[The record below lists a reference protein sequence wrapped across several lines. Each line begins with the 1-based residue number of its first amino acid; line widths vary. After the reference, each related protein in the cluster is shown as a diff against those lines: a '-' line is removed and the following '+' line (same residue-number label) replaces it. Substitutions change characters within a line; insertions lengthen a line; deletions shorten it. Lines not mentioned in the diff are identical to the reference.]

1 MQPNYQIVQ
10 ALVFDCLKD
19 HQSGQLEEL
28 VAAVVEKASSQGQLG
43 LPRRDKL
50 QSFDRAPLRSV
61 VQQILWQLLVQNV
74 ACWGR
79 GDSNDNYPFFRLTDY
94 GKRAVAKGKP
104 QPYDPDGFL
113 KEFDRQIPAADQV
126 VRDYLVEAVRAFN
139 ANCPR
144 AAAVLIGAASEK
156 AILLLHEQFAK
167 QITDPSKKK
176 KFDKDSDG
184 LIYRKYGALQQRL
197 DLMVAAKKLSR
208 ELSETIKSELPSGF
222 ELIRRYRNS
231 AGHPEMGGAAD
242 EDTIFLNLRTFIEY
256 ARRVHALITHFQT
269 NAADW

>member
-1 MQPNYQIVQ
+1 VQSNYQIAQ
-10 ALVFDCLKD
+10 AFVFDCLKNL
-19 HQSGQLEEL
+19 QSGQLEDL

-43 LPRRDKL
+43 VPPRDKL
-50 QSFDRAPLRSV
+50 QSFDCAAIRNV

-74 ACWGR
+74 VCWGR
-79 GDSNDNYPFFRLTDY
+79 GDSNDNYPFFRLTEY
-94 GKRAVAKGKP
+94 GKGAVAKGKP

-126 VRDYLVEAVRAFN
+126 ARDYLVEAVRAFN

-156 AILLLHEQFAK
+156 AVLLLHEEFAK
-167 QITDPSKKK
+167 QIVDPAKRK

-184 LIYRKYGALQQRL
+184 PISRKYGALKQRL
-197 DLMVAAKKLSR
+197 DLMVAATKLSW
-208 ELSETIKSELPSGF
+208 ELSETIRSELPSGF
-222 ELIRRYRNS
+222 ELIRRCRNS

-256 ARRVHALITHFQT
+256 ARRVHALITYFQT